1 MDIRPIDAT
10 LSASPQIAAD
20 DMIEIARLGFRSVV
34 SNRPDGE
41 EPGQPPALDI
51 ADAAKTL
58 GLRFTHIPV
67 VGGAIGDDEVTAFRK
82 ALDDLPGPI
91 LGFCRTGTR
100 TTTLW
105 ALAQAGQQPVDAIL
119 ATAATAGYDLSGLRA
134 RLEATG

>member
-1 MDIRPIDAT
+1 
-10 LSASPQIAAD
+10 
-20 DMIEIARLGFRSVV
+20 VK
-34 SNRPDGE
+34 RPDS
-41 EPGQPPALDI
+41 PPTLDI
-51 ADAAKTL
+51 ADAAKTH

-67 VGGAIGDDEVTAFRK
+67 VGGAIGDEEVTAFRK

-105 ALAQAGQQPVDAIL
+105 ALTQAGQQPTDDIL
-119 ATAATAGYDLSGLRA
+119 ATAATAGYDLNGLRA

>member
-1 MDIRPIDAT
+1 MNIRPIDAT

-20 DMIEIARLGFRSVV
+20 DMIEIARLGFRTVV

-41 EPGQPPALDI
+41 ETGQPAALDI
-51 ADAAKTL
+51 ADAAKTH

-67 VGGAIGDDEVTAFRK
+67 GGGAIGDDEETAFRK
-82 ALDDLPGPI
+82 DLDDLPGPI
-91 LGFCRTGTR
+91 LGFCRTGAR
-100 TTTLW
+100 TSTLW
-105 ALAQAGQQPVDAIL
+105 ALAQAGQQPVDDIL